1 MQSMRWIPA
10 ATILIL
16 AAPALAQPGAISRAK
31 FIADM
36 DARFRAL
43 DDDGNGQLSPAE
55 IEASQRA
62 EASATASK
70 RNSTLFALLD
80 ADKDGKLTPEEFD
93 KLNNPP
99 PNTANADLML
109 GRMDGNRD
117 RQISVAEHR
126 AAMLANFDRLDTN
139 RDGIV
144 GPAELKAGG
153 AAPR

>member
-1 MQSMRWIPA
+1 MRWVPA
-10 ATILIL
+10 ATMLIL
-16 AAPALAQPGAISRAK
+16 AAPALAQSGSISRAK

-62 EASATASK
+62 EASAAASK
-70 RNSTLFALLD
+70 RNAALFALLD

-99 PNTANADLML
+99 PNTANAPLML

-117 RQISVAEHR
+117 GQISLAEHR
-126 AAMLANFDRLDTN
+126 AGMLANFDRLDTN
-139 RDGIV
+139 RDGVV

-153 AAPR
+153 AAAR

>member
-1 MQSMRWIPA
+1 MRRSLLLL
-10 ATILIL
+10 TLL
-16 AAPALAQPGAISRAK
+16 LTSPALAQGASTSRAK

-36 DARFRAL
+36 DARFRAI
-43 DDDGNGQLSPAE
+43 DSDRNGQLSPVE

-62 EASATASK
+62 EASAAASK
-70 RNSTLFALLD
+70 RNATLFALLD

-99 PNTANADLML
+99 PNTANAALML

-117 RQISVAEHR
+117 RQISLAEHR
-126 AAMLANFDRLDTN
+126 AAMLANFDRLDAN

-144 GPAELKAGG
+144 SPAELKAGG
-153 AAPR
+153 SAPR